1 MESAQEIF
9 NKVLNY
15 SELMNEMGPITE
27 LLAQHGF
34 SAGGDDLANKSP
46 ESGGYG
52 VD

>member
-1 MESAQEIF
+1 MDSAQEIF

-15 SELMNEMGPITE
+15 SELMNEMDPITE

-34 SAGGDDLANKSP
+34 SAGGDDLTKSP